1 MKAVAILGLRRKIG
15 RFITGS
21 LSNAEGGSLGGGEWD
36 ATGAIVF

>member
-21 LSNAEGGSLGGGEWD
+21 LSNSGWDHWGEGNGMQQVQL
-36 ATGAIVF
+36 F